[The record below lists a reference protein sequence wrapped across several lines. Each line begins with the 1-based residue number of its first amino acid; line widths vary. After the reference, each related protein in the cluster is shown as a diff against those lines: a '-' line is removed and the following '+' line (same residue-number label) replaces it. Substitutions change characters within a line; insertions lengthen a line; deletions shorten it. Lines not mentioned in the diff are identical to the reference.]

1 MLPPS
6 KQTPAVNALFLE
18 SIGPSLALITTSHET
33 AFRETLPSTFKA
45 SSRLPKAATN
55 GFLITEPTGTAL
67 VYLGAGSETDY
78 ATDIAVDSAG
88 NAYVMGTTSGS
99 NMLCS
104 EFGGEQSLQACRK
117 HSQ

>member
-1 MLPPS
+1 VLPPS

-55 GFLITEPTGTAL
+55 GFLITE
-67 VYLGAGSETDY
+67 SNRH
-78 ATDIAVDSAG
+78 SAG
-88 NAYVMGTTSGS
+88 LPRRRKRNR
-99 NMLCS
+99 LCDRHC
-104 EFGGEQSLQACRK
+104 GR
-117 HSQ
+117 